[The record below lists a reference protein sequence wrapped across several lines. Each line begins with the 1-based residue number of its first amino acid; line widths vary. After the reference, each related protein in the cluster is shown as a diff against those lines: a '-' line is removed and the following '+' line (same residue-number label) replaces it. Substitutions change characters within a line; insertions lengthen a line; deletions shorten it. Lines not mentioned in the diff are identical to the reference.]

1 MMTIFLKTWM
11 TCFFFKVF
19 LSFFKQHIPCGI
31 SITNHHLLII
41 NNHRSHVIL
50 ELIEQTQAFGLNMM
64 TLSSHTSHAL
74 QPLDVA
80 CFKPFTTTFRK
91 EKNEAM
97 ASINYTKANKIILAT

>member
-1 MMTIFLKTWM
+1 M
-11 TCFFFKVF
+11 TCFFFKEF

-41 NNHRSHVIL
+41 NNHGSHVIL
-50 ELIEQTQAFGLNMM
+50 ESIEQTQAFGLNMM

-80 CFKPFTTTFRK
+80 CFKPFKTTFRK
-91 EKNEAM
+91 EKNGAM
-97 ASINYTKANKIILAT
+97 ASINYTKANKTILATEVDKAME